1 MVCPHC
7 AHVNPA
13 DARFCNACGGA
24 LSASEANESIVRHRV
39 VVTGLGAITAL
50 GPTVDETWRRLLA
63 GETGIR
69 RAANLVEGEHACLV
83 RCDVESERIPRRVLT
98 GKTARNASRF
108 THMAIEATADAL
120 LQAGLVDG
128 DLQPTVDLSPGGAV
142 VGTCMGGTHDDFL
155 AAYDTYKVKG
165 EGRIAPHL
173 HVTFPHN
180 LAAYNIQ
187 ARWGLGGP
195 SLTLATACATGAQ
208 AIGHAFH
215 DVRDGRAPVMVAGAV
230 ESTQHPMF
238 TSGFAAMRALPT
250 DSNDDPG
257 AASRPFDATRAG
269 FVLGEG
275 AAVLILERL
284 DHALARGATI
294 LAEIRGFATSNDAY
308 HPIAPVPEGT
318 GSARA
323 IQAALAEAGLS
334 PDAVDH
340 INAHAASTPA
350 GDVAEA
356 AAIKLVFGERAAT
369 IPVTSI
375 KGAVG
380 HCMAASGAI
389 ETVAAVMT
397 LIEQCIPP
405 TRNYRTPDPEIGLDI
420 VHGGPRAADVNVV
433 SKHSF
438 GLGGQNACLII
449 SRVA

>member
-1 MVCPHC
+1 
-7 AHVNPA
+7 
-13 DARFCNACGGA
+13 
-24 LSASEANESIVRHRV
+24 V

-50 GPTVDETWRRLLA
+50 GPSVGETWCRLLA

-69 RAANLVEGEHACLV
+69 RAPNLVSGEHACLV
-83 RCDVESERIPRRVLT
+83 RGDVDNARIPRRVLT
-98 GKTARNASRF
+98 GKVARNASRF
-108 THMAIEATADAL
+108 THMMVEASADAL
-120 LQAGLVDG
+120 LQSGLIDPNL
-128 DLQPTVDLSPGGAV
+128 DATDDLSAAGAV
-142 VGTCMGGTHDDFL
+142 IGTCMGGTHDDLL
-155 AAYDTYKVKG
+155 AAYDTYKDKG
-165 EGRIAPHL
+165 EGRLAPHL

-180 LAAYNIQ
+180 LAAYNVQ
-187 ARWGLGGP
+187 ARWGMGGP

-257 AASRPFDATRAG
+257 AASRPFDASRAG

-275 AAVLILERL
+275 AAVVVLETL
-284 DHALARGATI
+284 EHARARGAAI
-294 LAEIRGFATSNDAY
+294 LAEVRGFATSNDAY
-308 HPIAPVPEGT
+308 HPIAPIPEGT
-318 GSARA
+318 GAARA
-323 IQAALAEAGLS
+323 IAAALADADLRPS
-334 PDAVDH
+334 AVDH

-350 GDVAEA
+350 GDMAEA
-356 AAIKLVFGERAAT
+356 AAIRHVFGERGPA

-397 LIEQCIPP
+397 LVDQRIPP

-420 VHGGPRAADVNVV
+420 VHGEAREAAIEVI

-438 GLGGQNACLII
+438 GLGGQNACLIL
-449 SRVA
+449 SRSV